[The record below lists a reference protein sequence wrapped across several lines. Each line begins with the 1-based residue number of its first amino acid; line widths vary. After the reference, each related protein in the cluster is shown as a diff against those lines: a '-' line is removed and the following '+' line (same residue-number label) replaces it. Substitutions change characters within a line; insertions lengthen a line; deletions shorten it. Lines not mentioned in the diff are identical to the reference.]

1 MINENNLK
9 FMSTWL
15 LSLRFCVRR
24 YCCEIGIFLGEAKS
38 LNLDEERAAHFA
50 IYFPCWA
57 VFYVIMKFLC
67 GVESID
73 QSDPNCNL

>member
-1 MINENNLK
+1 M
-9 FMSTWL
+9 
-15 LSLRFCVRR
+15 RR
-24 YCCEIGIFLGEAKS
+24 YCCEIGIFLEGAESLKK
-38 LNLDEERAAHFA
+38 LNLDEKRAAHFA